1 MVVRY
6 FDGCPHWRNAYDLL
20 VRALAAE
27 GLDTEPRLERV
38 DTDED
43 AQRLDF
49 VGSPTILV
57 GGRDP
62 FRGIDGSPGLSCR
75 IFQTPEGLAATPTF
89 EQLREALRSG

>member
-1 MVVRY
+1 VVIRY
-6 FDGCPHWRNAYDLL
+6 FDGCPHWRSAYDLL

-27 GLDTEPRLERV
+27 GLEAEPRQERV
-38 DTDED
+38 DAEED

-49 VGSPTILV
+49 VGSPTILI

-62 FRGIDGSPGLSCR
+62 FRGIDDSPSLSCR

>member
-1 MVVRY
+1 MTIRY
-6 FDGCPHWRNAYDLL
+6 FESCPHWRNAYDLL

-62 FRGIDGSPGLSCR
+62 FRGIDVTPGLSCR

>member
-1 MVVRY
+1 VVIRY
-6 FDGCPHWRNAYDLL
+6 FDGCPHWRSAYDLL

-57 GGRDP
+57 GGHDP
-62 FRGIDGSPGLSCR
+62 FRGIDVTPGLSCR

-89 EQLREALRSG
+89 EQLREALRSD

>member
-1 MVVRY
+1 VVIRY
-6 FDGCPHWRNAYDLL
+6 FDGCPHWRSAYDLL

-62 FRGIDGSPGLSCR
+62 FRGIDSTPGLSCR

-89 EQLREALRSG
+89 EQLREALRSD